1 MLKKDES
8 IEHIEEWSNKHEAV
22 VQEKDAPIEELQ
34 SRIKELK
41 ERENKER
48 IGEEDQNEEACL
60 QWRFDKETMLK
71 PWRLNFGKTKI
82 LKETVA
88 NN

>member
-60 QWRFDKETMLK
+60 Q
-71 PWRLNFGKTKI
+71 
-82 LKETVA
+82 
-88 NN
+88 

>member
-41 ERENKER
+41 ERENKEK
-48 IGEEDQNEEACL
+48 IGEEDQNEEASL
-60 QWRFDKETMLK
+60 Q
-71 PWRLNFGKTKI
+71 
-82 LKETVA
+82 
-88 NN
+88 

>member
-22 VQEKDAPIEELQ
+22 VQENDAPIEELQ

-48 IGEEDQNEEACL
+48 IGEEDQNEDTCL
-60 QWRFDKETMLK
+60 Q
-71 PWRLNFGKTKI
+71 
-82 LKETVA
+82 
-88 NN
+88 